1 MNIAIRHAPVLIVLA
16 SVGALG
22 TALVSQY
29 GFDLH
34 PCPLCI
40 YQRIPYV
47 VAGLIAAAAVVR
59 PGLAN
64 AALALIAAAFAV
76 NTGIALYHVGVEQH
90 WWASAVC
97 GGGLPEV
104 STANDL
110 LSAMSARPEKACDEV
125 DATLFG
131 LSMATYNA
139 VACAVLA
146 AFAWVARQ
154 PRQQSQKEPVA

>member
-1 MNIAIRHAPVLIVLA
+1 MNAAFRHAPLLIVLA
-16 SVGALG
+16 CMGAMG
-22 TALVSQY
+22 TALISQY

-47 VAGLIAAAAVVR
+47 VAGLIAATALVR
-59 PGLAN
+59 PGLADK
-64 AALALIAAAFAV
+64 ALALIAAAFVV

-97 GGGLPEV
+97 GGGIPEV

-110 LSAMSARPEKACDEV
+110 LAALSEKPEKACDEV

-131 LSMATYNA
+131 ISMATYNVA
-139 VACAVLA
+139 ACAVLA
-146 AFAWVARQ
+146 IFAWKARQ
-154 PRQQSQKEPVA
+154 ARKEPLA